1 MSTRTQGA
9 RVNKIRIAIADWRYD
24 PWRKD
29 FYPNGLRQDDE
40 RVTEPEVEPQE
51 PL

>member
-1 MSTRTQGA
+1 M
-9 RVNKIRIAIADWRYD
+9 NKIRIAVADWRYD

-29 FYPNGLRQDDE
+29 FYPNGLRQEDE
-40 RVTEPEVEPQE
+40 WVTEPEVEPQE